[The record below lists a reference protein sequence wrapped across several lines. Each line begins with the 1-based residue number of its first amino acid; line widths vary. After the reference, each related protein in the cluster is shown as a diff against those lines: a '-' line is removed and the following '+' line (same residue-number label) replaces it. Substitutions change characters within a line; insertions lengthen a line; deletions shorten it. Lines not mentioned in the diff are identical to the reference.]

1 MRHDRRR
8 KLSCQQVPFSWLQAG
23 ASPIHPDVMGL
34 PFKSNASY
42 QMATLLQ
49 RSGTTNVKRDTFH
62 REVKYSLFCILD
74 LRSYTITKYSPLTV
88 ERHQK
93 YPSFT
98 VIRKPPGRGKKKKYL
113 QHVYSCLAQL
123 LCPSTVFKKCCL
135 RDWDTHLSSVADEAY
150 APDLGSKRATY
161 LEKLYARIKI
171 NSGGGG
177 E

>member
-1 MRHDRRR
+1 MQEWEPTGMRHDRRR

-49 RSGTTNVKRDTFH
+49 KSGTTNVKRDTFH

-98 VIRKPPGRGKKKKYL
+98 VIRKPPGRGKKKNT
-113 QHVYSCLAQL
+113 YSMFTPAWPSSFAQ
-123 LCPSTVFKKCCL
+123 VQCL
-135 RDWDTHLSSVADEAY
+135 RNVVWGTEIH
-150 APDLGSKRATY
+150 T
-161 LEKLYARIKI
+161 
-171 NSGGGG
+171 
-177 E
+177 